1 MAIRVFHC
9 DDSAAFTG
17 LVRYW
22 LDDHDG
28 IEWTGAEH
36 DVARVGDAV
45 AAARPHVVLLDTM
58 GAPGDTALLDAV
70 RERLPAAGI
79 VVYSGYVSLMGR
91 DGLPD
96 GADAYV
102 DKAEDDVA
110 LVAAIRGVAAARGLA

>member
-28 IEWTGAEH
+28 IEWAGAEH
-36 DVARVGDAV
+36 QLARVGDAV
-45 AAARPHVVLLDTM
+45 AAARPDVVLLDTM
-58 GAPGDTALLDAV
+58 GAPGDTALLHAL
-70 RERLPAAGI
+70 RERVPDAGI
-79 VVYSGYVSLMGR
+79 VVYSGYVGLMGR
-91 DGLPD
+91 DGLPA

-102 DKAEDDVA
+102 DKAEDEVA
-110 LVAAIRGVAAARGLA
+110 LVAAIRNVASERGVT